1 MQINKTDFDI
11 TSVEDEIRADGLC
24 KELLM
29 EFYHTLQESGLDPAQ
44 ATLAAN
50 SADYFVR
57 DFIVGF
63 KRCNLFTETPGLVRQ
78 FAGNWY
84 IVNTVEPDPEE
95 LAGHL
100 AGVARFYLYLSEL
113 GLISVEFLKLIN
125 DECSDSLFYNSR
137 IDSFWAITG
146 DGYLEWE
153 KVCSLR
159 D

>member
-1 MQINKTDFDI
+1 MQINKTDFEI
-11 TSVEDEIRADGLC
+11 KSVEDEIRADSLC

-29 EFYHTLQESGLDPAQ
+29 EFYHSLQASGLDPAQ
-44 ATLAAN
+44 ATMLAN

-57 DFIVGF
+57 DFIVGC
-63 KRCNLFTETPGLVRQ
+63 KQRNLFAETPGLVRQ

-84 IVNTVEPDPEE
+84 IVNTVEPAPEE
-95 LAGHL
+95 LAIHL
-100 AGVARFYLYLSEL
+100 AGVARFYSHLSEL
-113 GLISVEFLKLIN
+113 GLISTEFLKRIN
-125 DECSDSLFYNSR
+125 EECSDSSFYTGR

-153 KVCSLR
+153 KGCTLR